1 MYNPEEMTVTEL
13 NMMISAAIKSDPRTR
28 SVQVIGE
35 VSGFRHHIATCHWF
49 FSLKDADS
57 AIPCVMYRQ
66 NATRTSIHPKDG
78 DSLCVNGYVDMYV
91 RDGRVQLYVTAIRP
105 KGIGNLFEQF
115 ELLKKKLSAEGLFDF
130 SRKRMLPMVP
140 RKVAVVTSESGAALH
155 DILNVSGKRY
165 PGIPLVIVPAGVQ
178 GIAAAAELAEAIY
191 KAGKIP
197 NVDVLIVAR
206 GGGSPEDLWCF
217 NTEVVARAV
226 ANCPVPVVS
235 GVGHETDTTICDF
248 AADVRAS
255 TPSNAAEIVI
265 PDRNE
270 ILGRISLL
278 HNEIRR
284 NMTEKIHILLLQIQN
299 TSRRM
304 MLLSPEKKIT
314 SLSEKVFECRRRMFR
329 ELQRITERKEN
340 EIGNLRDR
348 LGRLAVRLIEEKE
361 IELQHLNKHLKAVS
375 PFAVLERGYAL
386 IYTNENGKL
395 ITRAEKAE
403 EYNDMTV
410 RFYDGTVLVH
420 RKEQNKNH
428 E

>member
-1 MYNPEEMTVTEL
+1 M
-13 NMMISAAIKSDPRTR
+13 
-28 SVQVIGE
+28 
-35 VSGFRHHIATCHWF
+35 
-49 FSLKDADS
+49 
-57 AIPCVMYRQ
+57 
-66 NATRTSIHPKDG
+66 
-78 DSLCVNGYVDMYV
+78 
-91 RDGRVQLYVTAIRP
+91 
-105 KGIGNLFEQF
+105 
-115 ELLKKKLSAEGLFDF
+115 
-130 SRKRMLPMVP
+130 
-140 RKVAVVTSESGAALH
+140 H